1 MCNFFLQRYQ
11 NEILLKVGLPWL
23 IYFIL
28 VIVYM
33 SEYAVRGSSNL
44 EGTDQVVEM
53 IMRIVIIVLAF
64 YLTCF
69 EAIVLIRDR
78 WGYIN
83 PTNIID
89 ILSLCM
95 NFYCMFHTVEDD
107 RT

>member
-23 IYFIL
+23 FYFIL

-33 SEYAVRGSSNL
+33 SEYAVRGSSDL

-69 EAIVLIRDR
+69 EAIVLIRDG

-83 PTNIID
+83 FTNIID
-89 ILSLCM
+89 NLSLCM
-95 NFYCMFHTVEDD
+95 NFYCMFHTVDDD